1 MPVPD
6 KGLQRPGAGIA
17 WQETQTSSWD
27 SCRNLGERSVENSA
41 GMIDNARAV
50 RKSSASKQGLDAMS
64 NEELKRKYRWQC
76 RRGASEVE
84 VVLYAY
90 LDNHFDDDSAE
101 NQGRF
106 ERLLACQDAD

>member
-1 MPVPD
+1 
-6 KGLQRPGAGIA
+6 
-17 WQETQTSSWD
+17 
-27 SCRNLGERSVENSA
+27 
-41 GMIDNARAV
+41 
-50 RKSSASKQGLDAMS
+50 MS

-106 ERLLACQDAD
+106 ERLLACQDADMFEWFTYRSEPQDDEMREYVKHVLQLVAHGKG